1 LLYVTVKV
9 RAWLVPPLEQPRSL
23 EFPLGVLT
31 VTLAVPA
38 AEMTAAVIVACNCR
52 LLVARVLTAVPLTTT
67 TEAETN

>member
-1 LLYVTVKV
+1 VTVKV

-31 VTLAVPA
+31 FTLAAPA
-38 AEMTAAVIVACNCR
+38 AEITDDVIVACNCR
-52 LLVARVLTAVPLTTT
+52 LLVARVLTAVPLTTM